1 MAGLPMPTATAGAP
15 MSDSELPAKLRRAAR
30 PVYLNLLAIRQPIS
44 AIVSILH
51 RVSGA
56 LLFLIGIPLLLWA
69 VQQSLASREAWV
81 SLQASLAH
89 PIGKLLLLGL
99 VWAFLHHFCAG
110 VRYLLLDLH
119 IGTELTAS
127 RQSSF
132 AVLIVS
138 LALTAITGARLW

>member
-1 MAGLPMPTATAGAP
+1 MAGLLMPTATAGAP
-15 MSDSELPAKLRRAAR
+15 MSDSELPGKLPRAAR
-30 PVYLNLLAIRQPIS
+30 PVYLNLLAIRQPIP

-51 RVSGA
+51 RLSGA
-56 LLFLIGIPLLLWA
+56 LLFLVGIPLLLWA
-69 VQQSLASREAWV
+69 VQQSLASPEAYAA
-81 SLQASLAH
+81 LQAGLAH

-99 VWAFLHHFCAG
+99 VWAYLHHFCAG
-110 VRYLLLDLH
+110 IRYLLLDLH

-127 RQSSF
+127 RQSSY